1 VEGVEVEVDAV
12 DHADAAEVGVGADG
26 HGVVF
31 FLEFEGDSPGLS
43 LTKRPKVI
51 TA

>member
-1 VEGVEVEVDAV
+1 MAV
-12 DHADAAEVGVGADG
+12 WIFLYGPGAFLLRWYKL
-26 HGVVF
+26 F

-51 TA
+51 TAQEF